1 MKEKMKLYSHMRLI
15 ASGLLCLLFSFV
27 GVSCSDDTT
36 DDTAFQLFYS
46 DVTDIG
52 PSMNMRLYE
61 PTYIGP
67 KPSDFSII
75 GVKLDDN
82 KVEAA
87 SFDIEPETGAILIE
101 NTSELAIGTYS
112 LSVACKAGGKNYSFQ
127 DIVRINMMRT
137 VPDGILAS
145 PDKIEVSYEDVQN
158 KNETE
163 LPSSQI
169 TTDGEHIHI
178 NKYVIA
184 NVKYEGELIPNE
196 ELFTVSSKGVVT
208 FGSKRTDLKPGKYV
222 LDMKLTTAV
231 VDEESEEG
239 LFANAIEFNITSK
252 PLSLTFDP
260 DRSKAEFNAPEAVKS
275 VVPEM
280 VGSREDLKYEII
292 QITPADAPITIDPA
306 TGELSLGTN
315 SLSIGTECKVSVK
328 VTNRYG
334 TSNFDNAYTFEIVPL
349 IHPITK
355 FAYPTSVELI
365 EATAM
370 SQKVETIDGDEVT
383 YSFKDLPANLEDELT
398 INPQTGEI
406 STEKGNRIPHGKYT
420 INVVAENTKG
430 SKTATFSLNVVE
442 NKYLFTYVHWGN
454 NLNLTPARNYASQYR
469 ITQEGTLTMKVSES
483 DIKDGVEAL
492 YSIDTNN
499 SSVSEV
505 TIDEKTGEITF
516 NKWQA
521 GKAFVIMV
529 TTTTGKGTSAEVTV
543 KTPVFV
549 HCSAPV
555 KGVTVDYT
563 PFVFQV
569 NPRTGGTSVAPT
581 VTGAEPDKL
590 LMDYRRNFWYYNIG
604 GPDSHESGQ
613 LNKGNTST
621 FIYKM
626 WQNYYGEAAVN
637 AGARKPVSYYDNKAS
652 LNNALCYVNA
662 TKGCAVTVNPGKWQM
677 DQEYANGVFIGQ
689 ITFTADG
696 NEKNVASG
704 GQIFPV
710 VIWFN
715 TDF

>member
-158 KNETE
+158 KSETE

-637 AGARKPVSYYDNKAS
+637 ASARKPVSYYDNKAS

-689 ITFTADG
+689 ITFTSDG

>member
-1 MKEKMKLYSHMRLI
+1 MKEKMKLYSHIRMV

-67 KPSDFSII
+67 KPSDFSITN
-75 GVKLDDN
+75 VKLDDN
-82 KVEAA
+82 KVETK
-87 SFDIEPETGAILIE
+87 SFEIEPETGAIIIE

-112 LSVACKAGGKNYSFQ
+112 LSVACKAGGKNYSFE

-137 VPDGILAS
+137 VPDGILAT
-145 PDKIEVSYEDVQN
+145 PNKIEVSYEDVLN
-158 KNETE
+158 KSETE

-169 TTDGEHIHI
+169 TTDGNHIHI
-178 NKYVIA
+178 SKYVIA

-196 ELFTVSSKGVVT
+196 DLFVVSEKGVVA
-208 FGSKRTDLKPGKYV
+208 FGSKHTDLKPGKYIV
-222 LDMKLTTAV
+222 DMKLMTAV
-231 VDEESEEG
+231 VGAESEEG
-239 LFANAIEFNITSK
+239 LFANAVEFNITSK
-252 PLSLTFDP
+252 PLSLTFEP

-275 VVPEM
+275 VAPELI
-280 VGSREDLKYEII
+280 GSREDLKYEII
-292 QITPADAPITIDPA
+292 KKTPTSAPITIDPA

-315 SLSIGTECKVSVK
+315 SLAIGTECKVSVK

-334 TSNFDNAYTFEIVPL
+334 SSNFDDAYTFEIVPL
-349 IHPITK
+349 IHPINK
-355 FAYPTSVELI
+355 FAYPASVELI

-383 YSFKDLPANLEDELT
+383 YSFKDLPASLENELT

-406 STEKGNRIPHGKYT
+406 TTEKGNRIPHGKYT
-420 INVVAENTKG
+420 INVMAENTKG

-454 NLNLTPARNYASQYR
+454 NLNLTPARKYASQYR
-469 ITQEGTLTMKVSES
+469 ITEKGKLTMQVHES
-483 DIKDGVEAL
+483 DIKAGVEAL
-492 YSIDTNN
+492 YGIDKNN
-499 SSVSEV
+499 SSVNEV
-505 TIDEKTGEITF
+505 TINEKTGEITF

-521 GKAFVIMV
+521 GKVFVVMV

-555 KGVTVDYT
+555 KGVTVNYT

-581 VTGAEPDKL
+581 ITGAEPNMF

-613 LNKGNTST
+613 LNKKNTST
-621 FIYKM
+621 FMYKM
-626 WQNYYGEAAVN
+626 WQSYYGDAAVN
-637 AGARKPVSYYDNKAS
+637 AGARKPVSYYDNIAS
-652 LNNALCYVNA
+652 LNAALCYVNA
-662 TKGCAVTVNPGKWQM
+662 TKDCAITVNPGKWQV

-689 ITFTADG
+689 TTFTTDG
-696 NEKNVASG
+696 NDKKVASG
-704 GQIFPV
+704 SQIFPV
-710 VIWFN
+710 AIWFN